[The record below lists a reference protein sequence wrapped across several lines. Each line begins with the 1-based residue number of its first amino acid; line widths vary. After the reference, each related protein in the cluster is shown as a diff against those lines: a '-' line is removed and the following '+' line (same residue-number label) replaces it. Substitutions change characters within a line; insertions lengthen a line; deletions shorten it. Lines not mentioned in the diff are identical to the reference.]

1 MYAAA
6 NVDTIANHFYEQGK
20 ADAVKEVIDSS
31 KNPSQSARQAPQTG
45 FKNGIK
51 VKVLGESALN
61 ASKLKIKKI
70 KI

>member
-1 MYAAA
+1 MYAAS

-20 ADAVKEVIDSS
+20 ADAVKEVISNS
-31 KNPSQSARQAPQTG
+31 KNPSSAPRQTPQG
-45 FKNGIK
+45 EFKNGIK
-51 VKVLGESALN
+51 VKVLNNDALS

>member
-20 ADAVKEVIDSS
+20 ADAVKEVIDRFKKS
-31 KNPSQSARQAPQTG
+31 KSLQVLDKSPQTG

-51 VKVLGESALN
+51 VKVLGESALETHQN
-61 ASKLKIKKI
+61 
-70 KI
+70 